1 MDRKQCVMFSNQCAC
16 ACLLQMMAEMDVC
29 MGGRAA
35 EELIFGI
42 HNITSGASSDL
53 ERATQVAV
61 NMVEKLG
68 MSVRIGFVSHG
79 GGGRKSRYSDGGGGS
94 PSEETRAAI
103 DQEVRKLAE
112 ESYTRAKR

>member
-1 MDRKQCVMFSNQCAC
+1 
-16 ACLLQMMAEMDVC
+16 MMAEMDVC

-79 GGGRKSRYSDGGGGS
+79 GGRKSRYSDSGGGN

-103 DQEVRKLAE
+103 DQEVRRLAE